1 MRAGLVPQWMFG
13 IVWRHLLVVTLG
25 VGEPVVAGLV
35 PYGCWNKLS
44 GLG

>member
-1 MRAGLVPQWMFG
+1 
-13 IVWRHLLVVTLG
+13 LG